1 MTQLE
6 KIKETILKNR
16 PELSEKSV
24 NQYAS
29 NVSSTL
35 KSMKL
40 EFSLEDI
47 LKKHEQIFDF
57 LKNKYSDITFRNKL
71 NSFFILFGTEDK
83 LKHKDIF
90 DKWTNERNQITQNY
104 IDEHKDKERSSN
116 EVSNWINKN
125 EYSKVLDN
133 ESKIINKI
141 YKTNDFSQMN
151 INKITNYMIACFFE
165 ELNIRADLENVLI
178 VNDPLEMK
186 NKTKNYFIL
195 RKTKPKYTLILN
207 EYKTAKTNGSL
218 SIDVDTKRL
227 NKELPRY
234 LKMLNNHVIQKDGL
248 KYLFWNVGLT
258 DTIRQ
263 SQISTQFKNFFLE
276 RTKKTFTIQ
285 LNRKRLISEDERYI
299 KLNELKEEL
308 QNVAKDSGHS
318 VNVAESLYFKDLK
331 KEKEKTKKVKSKK

>member
-29 NVSSTL
+29 NVNSTL
-35 KSMKL
+35 KSMQL

-47 LKKHEQIFDF
+47 LKKHEEIYNY

-71 NSFFILFGTEDK
+71 NSFFILFGSEDK
-83 LKHKDIF
+83 LKHKDVF
-90 DKWTNERNQITQNY
+90 DKWTLERNKITQNY
-104 IDEHKDKERSSN
+104 MDEHKDKERNDSELES
-116 EVSNWINKN
+116 WITKD

-133 ESKIINKI
+133 EGKIINKI
-141 YKTNDFSQMN
+141 YKTNDFSQIN
-151 INKITNYMIACFFE
+151 INKITNYIMVSFFE
-165 ELNIRADLENVLI
+165 DLNIRADLENVII
-178 VNDPLEMK
+178 VNDHLEMK
-186 NKTKNYFIL
+186 DKKKNYFIV

-207 EYKTAKTNGSL
+207 EYKTAKTNGPL
-218 SIDVDTKRL
+218 SIDVNTKRL

-276 RTKKTFTIQ
+276 RTKKNFTIQ

-308 QNVAKDSGHS
+308 ENVAKDSGHS
-318 VNVAESLYFKDLK
+318 VNVATSLYFKDL
-331 KEKEKTKKVKSKK
+331 EKEKKEKKVKSKK